1 MSALTRVAA
10 TRAAAASALL
20 RPAGARLASYKVQPI
35 DQSTIPKERFY
46 DEKDPQ
52 YYGSYKQGPDPT
64 FGDYPLLKWEGAQQ
78 RSPYGVYDDPV
89 ERRDLG
95 DVLCVWACS
104 CTATTTCCRRL
115 RPDVIEGPA
124 WKAVLTIACFFTAG
138 FTLFQAAKVVQ
149 KSRPNPAASGNYSLP
164 GFEGN
169 KEFVVME

>member
-20 RPAGARLASYKVQPI
+20 RPAGTRLASYKVQPI

-52 YYGSYKQGPDPT
+52 YYGSYQQGPDPT

-89 ERRDLG
+89 ERRNLG
-95 DVLCVWACS
+95 DVLHRDYDMLSAF
-104 CTATTTCCRRL
+104 A
-115 RPDVIEGPA
+115 PDVIEGPA

-169 KEFVVME
+169 KEFADME